1 MTTLTD
7 RRTMTRTALFIGIL
21 LIAANLRAP
30 VTGLPPI
37 LGFIRADLGLGTT
50 AAGALTTLPLLA
62 FALLSPFSAGFA
74 REYGL
79 ERALFGAMAIVAIGI
94 ALRSS
99 GTAWAL
105 YVGTWVIG
113 MGIAVGNV
121 LLPSLVKRD
130 FPHSIATVTGAFALA
145 MGIVAALASAVVA
158 PLAAAWGWKSA
169 LLAFLVLPLAALAV
183 WLPQLAARTR
193 PAAGT
198 ATPPHGGA
206 VWHSA
211 LAWQVTLYLGLNSTI
226 YYVVIG
232 WLPTILADAG
242 LSAAQAGSLHGVM
255 QLASAVP
262 GLLLGPV
269 LRRMRDQRLAA
280 ASVAALSGIAL
291 IGIQAAPQY
300 AFVWAMLFGLGAGA
314 HFILGLAFIGLRTRH
329 PQETASLSGMAQSV
343 GYVLAATGPIAM
355 GFLHDV
361 LGGWRVPLLLCAGLA
376 LLAAFVG
383 MLAGRDLHVSVESS
397 A

>member
-1 MTTLTD
+1 MTTLTN
-7 RRTMTRTALFIGIL
+7 RRTATRAALLMGIL

-37 LGFIRADLGLGTT
+37 LSFIRTDYGLSTA

-62 FALLSPFSAGFA
+62 FALLSPLSAWFA

-79 ERALFGAMAIVAIGI
+79 ERALFGAMAVVAIGI
-94 ALRSS
+94 AIRS
-99 GTAWAL
+99 GGAAWTL

-130 FPHSIATVTGAFALA
+130 FPHSIAAVTGAFAMA
-145 MGIVAALASAVVA
+145 MGVVAALASAVVT
-158 PLAAAWGWKSA
+158 PLAVAWGWKSA
-169 LLAFLVLPLAALAV
+169 LLVFLTLPLAALAV
-183 WLPQLAARTR
+183 WLPQLASRTR
-193 PAAGT
+193 PASGT

-206 VWHSA
+206 VWRSA

-242 LSAAQAGSLHGVM
+242 VSPEQAGSLHGVM

-269 LRRMRDQRLAA
+269 LRQLRDQRLAA
-280 ASVAALSGIAL
+280 ATVAGLSGVAL
-291 IGIQAAPQY
+291 IGILTAPQY
-300 AFVWAMLFGLGAGA
+300 AFAWATLFGLGAGA

-329 PQETASLSGMAQSV
+329 AQETASLSGMAQGV
-343 GYVLAATGPIAM
+343 GYVLAAAGPMAM
-355 GFLHDV
+355 GLLHDV
-361 LGGWRVPLLLCAGLA
+361 LGGWSVVLMLCAGLA
-376 LLAAFVG
+376 FAAAIIGV
-383 MLAGRDLHVSVESS
+383 LAGRNEHVS
-397 A
+397 AA